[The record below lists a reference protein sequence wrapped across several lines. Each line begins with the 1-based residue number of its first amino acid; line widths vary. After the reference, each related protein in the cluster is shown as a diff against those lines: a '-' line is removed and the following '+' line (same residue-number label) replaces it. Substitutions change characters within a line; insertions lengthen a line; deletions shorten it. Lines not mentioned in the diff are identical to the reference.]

1 MAKFIIEEF
10 DRYKVFLY
18 GKKFEGEQTDYG
30 IDLTLPTGKAYLRF
44 CKNYMK
50 DNFVQ
55 EVGDSKHYYIY
66 LRADKYPAWID
77 ILRNEQ
83 PLFFYYN
90 FDDDSC
96 YITTS
101 DEPVGES
108 EIVLNKIAEA
118 NDENQD

>member
-1 MAKFIIEEF
+1 MNEKFIIEEF
-10 DRYKVFLY
+10 DKYKVFLY

-30 IDLTLPTGKAYLRF
+30 IDLTLPSGKAYLRF

-50 DNFVQ
+50 DNQVIQ
-55 EVGDSKHYYIY
+55 HGDKRNYYIY

-90 FDDDSC
+90 FEDDSM

-108 EIVLNKIAEA
+108 ETMLHKIAES
-118 NDENQD
+118 NEGDD